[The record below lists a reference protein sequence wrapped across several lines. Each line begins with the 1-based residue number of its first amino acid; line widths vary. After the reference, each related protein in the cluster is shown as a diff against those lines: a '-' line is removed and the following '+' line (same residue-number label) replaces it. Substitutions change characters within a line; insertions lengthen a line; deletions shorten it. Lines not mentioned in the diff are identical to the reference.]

1 VSNGRM
7 KSGSLKIMFDRLV
20 MFHNSLVEN
29 WNAMDNGL
37 VVYWNAMDNGLVMDW
52 CFMMNGNFSN
62 NMGCFV
68 MYRYDFLVN
77 WN

>member
-1 VSNGRM
+1 
-7 KSGSLKIMFDRLV
+7 
-20 MFHNSLVEN
+20 
-29 WNAMDNGL
+29 MDNGL